1 MMQTTQQR
9 SSGETSATTRQLAV
23 SYVVRPGWL
32 ALAAVAV
39 VSVAVS
45 ATIGDIPR
53 TVQYAPLLVSVLLL
67 GLPHGAV
74 DHLLLPRS
82 RGQSLSLRSLAVVG
96 AVYAGFGT
104 AYAAGWF
111 LWPTGAFVL
120 FILITWFHWGQGELH
135 PLLALVGA
143 SYLRVPGQRALTV
156 LVRGGA
162 PMLVPLVAFPGEYE
176 FVATTLVGLFDA
188 GAASALDPVFT
199 LGTRF
204 AVGAVYAALV
214 ALTLGRGYLRAT
226 DHTPWL
232 VDAGEL
238 LGLTLYFL
246 VVPPIL
252 AIGVYFCFWHSLRHV
267 GRTVLLDDRSTWA
280 LDRGEV
286 WPAARRFVRDAAPL
300 TALSLV
306 VLGAL
311 AVLVPRT
318 PGSVP
323 DLVGLYLVFI
333 AVLTLPHV
341 VIVTLLDREQAIL

>member
-1 MMQTTQQR
+1 MIQ
-9 SSGETSATTRQLAV
+9 ATRGRVRELAV
-23 SYVVRPGWL
+23 SYVLRPGWL
-32 ALAAVAV
+32 SLAVVAV
-39 VSVAVS
+39 VSVVVSTAV
-45 ATIGDIPR
+45 GEIPR
-53 TVQYAPLLVSVLLL
+53 PVQYAPLLVSVLLL

-74 DHLLLPRS
+74 DHLLLPRE
-82 RGQSLSLRSLAVVG
+82 RGEGLSLRSLAVVS
-96 AVYAGFGT
+96 AVYAGFGA
-104 AYAAGWF
+104 AYAVGWF
-111 LWPTGAFVL
+111 LWPVGAFVL

-135 PLLALVGA
+135 PLLALADA
-143 SYLRVPGQRALTV
+143 SHLRAPGQRALTV

-162 PMLVPLVAFPGEYE
+162 PMLVPLVAFPDEYE
-176 FVATTLVGLFDA
+176 FVATTLVGLFDTA
-188 GAASALDPVFT
+188 AASTLDPVFT
-199 LGTRF
+199 LEARL

-214 ALTLGRGYLRAT
+214 TLTLVSGYWRANN
-226 DHTPWL
+226 DSAWV

-267 GRTVLLDDRSTWA
+267 GRTVLLDEDSTVA

-286 WPAARRFVRDAAPL
+286 GPAVRGFVRDAAPL

-306 VLGAL
+306 GLGAL
-311 AVLVPRT
+311 AVLVPRS

>member
-1 MMQTTQQR
+1 MMQTARQHV
-9 SSGETSATTRQLAV
+9 SGETSRQVAV

-32 ALAAVAV
+32 ALAVVAVAAVV
-39 VSVAVS
+39 VSAAV
-45 ATIGDIPR
+45 GEIPR
-53 TVQYAPLLVSVLLL
+53 TVQYAPLVVSVLLL

-74 DHLLLPRS
+74 DHLLLPRE
-82 RGQSLSLRSLAVVG
+82 RGQSLSVRWLAVVG

-104 AYAAGWF
+104 AYAVGWF
-111 LWPTGAFVL
+111 LWPVGAFAL
-120 FILITWFHWGQGELH
+120 FILVTWFHWGQGELH

-143 SYLRVPGQRALTV
+143 SYLRAPGQRALTV

-188 GAASALDPVFT
+188 TAASALDPVFAP
-199 LGTRF
+199 GTRL
-204 AVGAVYAALV
+204 AVGGVYAALV
-214 ALTLGRGYLRAT
+214 ALALGRGYQRAS
-226 DHTPWL
+226 DSTPWL

-238 LGLTLYFL
+238 LGLTVYFL

-252 AIGVYFCFWHSLRHV
+252 AVGVYFCFWHSLRHV
-267 GRTVLLDDRSTWA
+267 GRTVLLDDRSTPA

-286 WPAARRFVRDAAPL
+286 WPAVRGFVRDAAPL

-306 VLGAL
+306 GLGAL
-311 AVLVPRT
+311 AVLVPRS

-341 VIVTLLDREQAIL
+341 VVVTLLDREQAIL